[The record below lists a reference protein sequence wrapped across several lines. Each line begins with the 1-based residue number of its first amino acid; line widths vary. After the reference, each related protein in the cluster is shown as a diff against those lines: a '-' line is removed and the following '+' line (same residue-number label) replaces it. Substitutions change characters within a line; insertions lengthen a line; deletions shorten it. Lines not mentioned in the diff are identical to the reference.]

1 VIGLALAVAV
11 ASLGVGL
18 AVTLLLRLLPSLR
31 LQIASLALVT
41 VVLPLA
47 VVFVSGWVMFHM
59 GDDVKILAV
68 AAASACAAV
77 GAGLAL
83 SREIGRNV
91 DRLRDASA
99 EFAGGNLAARAPTD
113 GPAELAELGASF
125 NAMAEHLGELF
136 DARRELVAMASHDL
150 RTPVASISV
159 MLEAIADGVATADE
173 YLPALRDHTRRL
185 ARLIDEM
192 FELATLDAGALAIE
206 RRATNL
212 TPLIDGCLRGIEAD
226 ARAKNIALE
235 RRLPASVEAT
245 CDGAHVERILYN
257 LLTNALRHTPAD
269 GAIAVAAADHPDEVE
284 ISVEDTGD
292 GVAAGTEGRVFDR
305 FWRGDRARTAAPGE
319 GAGLGLAIA
328 RALVEAQGGR
338 IWLERRESGGTRFSF
353 TLPNAA
359 R

>member
-1 VIGLALAVAV
+1 VIALAVVVVV
-11 ASLGVGL
+11 ATLGVGL

-31 LQIASLALVT
+31 LQIASLALLT

-47 VVFVSGWVMFHM
+47 VVLVSGWVMFHM

-77 GAGLAL
+77 GAALAL
-83 SREIGRNV
+83 AREIGRNV
-91 DRLRDASA
+91 DRLRAASA
-99 EFAGGNLAARAPTD
+99 ELAGGNLAARAPTD
-113 GPAELAELGASF
+113 GPVELAELGSAF
-125 NAMAEHLGELF
+125 NAMAQHLGELF

-159 MLEAIADGVATADE
+159 MLEAIADGVATVDE

-192 FELATLDAGALAIE
+192 FELARLDAGALAIE
-206 RRATNL
+206 RRATKL
-212 TPLIDGCLRGIEAD
+212 APLIDGCLRGIEAD
-226 ARAKNIALE
+226 ARAKNIRLE

-269 GAIAVAAADHPDEVE
+269 GAIAVAAADRSDEVQ

-292 GVAAGTEGRVFDR
+292 GVAVGAEGRVFDR

-338 IWLERRESGGTRFSF
+338 IWLERRDGGGTRFSF